1 MDLPREFIARMQPL
15 LGSAWPAFAAALD
28 APRRRGL
35 RVNTLKTDART
46 FLPLFPLPLTPAPFA
61 PDVFC
66 LPPEGDTPFKAGS
79 DPLHHAGAYYMQ
91 EPSATVPAA
100 VLAARPG
107 ERVLDL
113 CAAPGG
119 KSTQL
124 AAAMRGKGVLW
135 CNEYVPARARI
146 LQQNLER
153 CGVRNAVV
161 SSGDTGRLCRA
172 LAGWADAVLV
182 DAPCSGEGMFRKE
195 PQALSGWSIDNIR
208 LCAAR
213 QDEILDNAALALRP
227 GGRLVYS
234 TCTFAPEEDE
244 LAVARF
250 LRRHPDFF
258 LVPTANNT
266 KDVSPSS
273 ERTGSSCAHTASV
286 LVPTAN
292 NTENVSLPSERTGS
306 SCAHTDAVLVPTANN
321 TENVSPSSVRTDAA
335 YVPTA
340 GLCDRTGGTAAPPGQ
355 PGFSLSALS
364 AFGTDGIDPAADT
377 ALCRRILPQHGGEG
391 HFVALLYRA
400 GDAPSADAPYRAPQN
415 DPHAAAARALYA
427 ECFTDEPAGTF
438 VTVGETVRLLP
449 PDLPRSTGTGTL
461 SAGLAVADVRRGR
474 AEPCH
479 AAFAAACAADCRRT
493 VGLQPGDPRLA
504 AFLHGE
510 ELSVPEAAPGYCAV
524 TVAGIPLGFGKV
536 SGGRLKNRYPKG
548 LRTLG

>member
-35 RVNTLKTDART
+35 RVNTLKIDVHT

-66 LPPEGDTPFKAGS
+66 LPPERDMPFKAGS

-124 AAAMRGKGVLW
+124 AAAMRGQGVLW

-213 QDEILDNAALALRP
+213 QDEILDNAALAVRP

-258 LVPTANNT
+258 LVPTANDS
-266 KDVSPSS
+266 KDVSLSS
-273 ERTGSSCAHTASV
+273 VHTGSSCV
-286 LVPTAN
+286 
-292 NTENVSLPSERTGS
+292 
-306 SCAHTDAVLVPTANN
+306 HTDAVFVPPAN
-321 TENVSPSSVRTDAA
+321 SSKN
-335 YVPTA
+335 
-340 GLCDRTGGTAAPPGQ
+340 AAPFVQ
-355 PGFSLSALS
+355 AGFPLSALS

-377 ALCRRILPQHGGEG
+377 ALCRRIFPQHGGEG
-391 HFVALLYRA
+391 HFVALLCRA
-400 GDAPSADAPYRAPQN
+400 GDAPPAGAPYRAPQN

-449 PDLPRSTGTGTL
+449 PNLPQLTGTGTL

-479 AAFAAACAADCRRT
+479 AAFAAARAADCRRT
-493 VGLQPGDPRLA
+493 VDLLPGDPRLA

-536 SGGRLKNRYPKG
+536 SSRRLKNRYPKG

>member
-213 QDEILDNAALALRP
+213 QDEILDNAALAVRP

-258 LVPTANNT
+258 LVPTANDR
-266 KDVSPSS
+266 KDISTSS
-273 ERTGSSCAHTASV
+273 E
-286 LVPTAN
+286 
-292 NTENVSLPSERTGS
+292 
-306 SCAHTDAVLVPTANN
+306 
-321 TENVSPSSVRTDAA
+321 RTDAA

-340 GLCDRTGGTAAPPGQ
+340 GLCDHTGGTAAPPGQ
-355 PGFSLSALS
+355 PGFSLSALA
-364 AFGTDGIDPAADT
+364 AFGTDGIDPTADT

-415 DPHAAAARALYA
+415 DSHAVAARALYA

>member
-35 RVNTLKTDART
+35 RVNTLKIDART

-213 QDEILDNAALALRP
+213 QDEILDNAALAVRP

-266 KDVSPSS
+266 
-273 ERTGSSCAHTASV
+273 
-286 LVPTAN
+286 
-292 NTENVSLPSERTGS
+292 
-306 SCAHTDAVLVPTANN
+306 
-321 TENVSPSSVRTDAA
+321 ENVSPSSVRTDAA
-335 YVPTA
+335 YVPTT
-340 GLCDRTGGTAAPPGQ
+340 GLCDHTSGTAAPPGQ

-364 AFGTDGIDPAADT
+364 AFGTDGIDPTADT

-391 HFVALLYRA
+391 HFVALLCRA
-400 GDAPSADAPYRAPQN
+400 GDAPSAGAPYRAPQN

-449 PDLPRSTGTGTL
+449 PDLPQLTGTGTL

-479 AAFAAACAADCRRT
+479 AAFAAARTADCRRT